1 MSTLETKKIEPLSGT
16 SVTLGASGDAVTLPA
31 GVTLKT
37 NTVKDAGGNT
47 LWTSDGSGTLSSLNA
62 GLAGNMIFISS
73 QTVSAA
79 VANINFTSGINST
92 YDEYMFIFTNIS
104 PSSNNVNFTFNAS
117 TDGGSNYNV
126 TKTSTAFR
134 AYHLESDSSALLYQT
149 GWDLAQSASD
159 QQLMNELGDDA
170 DMSGSGILHLFAPAS
185 TTYVKHFYSR
195 SAEYYG
201 GNGAFDVF
209 IGGYLNT
216 TSAINA
222 LTFKISSGNIDAGT
236 IALYGIK

>member
-1 MSTLETKKIEPLSGT
+1 MSSLETRKIEPQSGT
-16 SVTLGASGDAVTLPA
+16 TVTLGAGGDTVLVSADQ
-31 GVTLKT
+31 LKT
-37 NTVKDAGGNT
+37 NTVKDSGGNT
-47 LWTSDGSGTLSSLNA
+47 LFTSDGAGTLSSVNSAIA
-62 GLAGNMIFISS
+62 GSMIFISS

-79 VANINFTSGINST
+79 VANIDFTSGIDST

-104 PSSNNVNFTFNAS
+104 PSLNNVNFTFNGS
-117 TDGGSNYNV
+117 IDSGSNYNV
-126 TKTSTAFR
+126 VKTSTAFR
-134 AYHLESDSSALLYQT
+134 AYHLESDSSALSYET
-149 GWDLAQSASD
+149 GWDLAQSTAD

-185 TTYVKHFYSR
+185 TTYVKQFYSR

-222 LTFKISSGNIDAGT
+222 LTFKMSSGNIDAGK
-236 IALYGIK
+236 IKMYGVS

>member
-1 MSTLETKKIEPLSGT
+1 MSSLETRKIEPQSGT
-16 SVTLGASGDAVTLPA
+16 TVTLGAGGDAVTMPA

-47 LWTSDGSGTLSSLNA
+47 LFTSDGAGTLSSVNSALP
-62 GLAGNMIFISS
+62 GSMIFISS

-79 VANINFTSGINST
+79 VANIDFTSGIDST

-104 PSSNNVNFTFNAS
+104 PSLNNVNFTFNGS
-117 TDGGSNYNV
+117 IDSGSNYNV
-126 TKTSTAFR
+126 VKTSTAFR
-134 AYHLESDSSALLYQT
+134 AYHLESDSSALSYET
-149 GWDLAQSASD
+149 GWDLAQSTAD

-185 TTYVKHFYSR
+185 TTYVKQFYSR

-201 GNGAFDVF
+201 GNGAFDVY
-209 IGGYLNT
+209 IAGYFNT
-216 TSAINA
+216 TSAIDA
-222 LTFKISSGNIDAGT
+222 ITFKISSGNIDAGT
-236 IALYGIK
+236 IAMYGIK